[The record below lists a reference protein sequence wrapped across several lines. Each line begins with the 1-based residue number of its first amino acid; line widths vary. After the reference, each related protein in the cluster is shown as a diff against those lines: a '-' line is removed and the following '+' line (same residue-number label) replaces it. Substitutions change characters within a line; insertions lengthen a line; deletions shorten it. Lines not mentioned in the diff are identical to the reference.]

1 MSTEPDT
8 RPEGRPLL
16 RIEQRNTS
24 TPLERKPPW
33 IKTRA
38 KTGPRYR
45 ELLALVSSEKLHTV

>member
-1 MSTEPDT
+1 MSDAPDT

-16 RIEQRNTS
+16 RIEQRNMS

-38 KTGPRYR
+38 TTGPRYR
-45 ELLALVSSEKLHTV
+45 ELLAMMSSEKLHTV